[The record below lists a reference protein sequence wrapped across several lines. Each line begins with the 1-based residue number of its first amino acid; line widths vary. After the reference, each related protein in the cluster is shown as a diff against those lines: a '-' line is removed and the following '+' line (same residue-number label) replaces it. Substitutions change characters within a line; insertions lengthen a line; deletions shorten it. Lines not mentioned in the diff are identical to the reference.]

1 MTASRPYAR
10 HAQPFYPSRMVFHF
24 HCKQNKEPMR
34 DCVAALLLCLA
45 SKTRSPCKTALL
57 LAALL
62 LCLASKT
69 SSPCKTVF
77 CCFTIQ
83 SCLMTAAL
91 AKCVAAS
98 PGKQNKEPVQD
109 CVLLRCCFAWQAR
122 KGARAF
128 ANCVALDGAIPS
140 AIPSICPTD
149 VRGL

>member
-1 MTASRPYAR
+1 MTAVLAKCVAASPG
-10 HAQPFYPSRMVFHF
+10 
-24 HCKQNKEPMR
+24 KQNKEPVQ
-34 DCVAALLLCLA
+34 DCVAAALLRASLLRCLA
-45 SKTRSPCKTALL
+45 SKTRSPCKTA
-57 LAALL
+57 
-62 LCLASKT
+62 
-69 SSPCKTVF
+69 F

-109 CVLLRCCFAWQAR
+109 CVLLRCCRDWQAQ